1 MIVSTA
7 AICSECWT
15 PGSGFRSTARI
26 QLKTV
31 AFPPM
36 PSASVSTATA
46 VNPGFFRSVRT
57 ANLRSCDSDPIL
69 LPRLFAGLFD
79 GNDDQRGIVM
89 PVAAAKFAGGL
100 QNDFLQIFGACV
112 AIFFQ

>member
-1 MIVSTA
+1 MVSTT
-7 AICSECWT
+7 AICSGCST

-57 ANLRSCDSDPIL
+57 PKLKSCNSEPIL
-69 LPRLFAGLFD
+69 FPRLFAGLFD
-79 GNDDQRGIVM
+79 GNDDQSGVIV

-100 QNDFLQIFGACV
+100 QNDFLQILGAFF
-112 AIFFQ
+112 AIFFE

>member
-7 AICSECWT
+7 AICSECST
-15 PGSGFRSTARI
+15 PGSGFSSTARI

-36 PSASVSTATA
+36 PSASVNTATA

-57 ANLRSCDSDPIL
+57 AKLKSCDSDPIL

-79 GNDDQRGIVM
+79 GNDDQSGIVV
-89 PVAAAKFAGGL
+89 PVAAAKFSGGL
-100 QNDFLQIFGACV
+100 QNRFLQIFRAR
-112 AIFFQ
+112 ITILFE

>member
-7 AICSECWT
+7 AICSECST
-15 PGSGFRSTARI
+15 PGSGFSSTARI

-36 PSASVSTATA
+36 PSASVNTATA

-57 ANLRSCDSDPIL
+57 AKLKSCDSDPIL
-69 LPRLFAGLFD
+69 LPRMFADSFD

-89 PVAAAKFAGGL
+89 PVAAAKFTRGL
-100 QNDFLQIFGACV
+100 QNYFLQSFGARV
-112 AIFFQ
+112 PVLL